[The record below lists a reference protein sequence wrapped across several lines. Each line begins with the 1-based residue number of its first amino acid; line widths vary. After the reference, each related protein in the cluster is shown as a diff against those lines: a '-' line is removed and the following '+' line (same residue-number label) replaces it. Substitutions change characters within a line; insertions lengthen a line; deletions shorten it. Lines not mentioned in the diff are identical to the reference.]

1 MKKVFRVNNLEC
13 AHCAAK
19 MEVGIS
25 KLSGV
30 KECSMNFI
38 MQKLTV
44 EFDDG
49 ADVNAIIKEAKSI
62 CKKIE
67 PDCEIVG

>member
-1 MKKVFRVNNLEC
+1 MKKVFKVNNLDC

-19 MEVGIS
+19 METNIA

-38 MQKLTV
+38 MQKLTI
-44 EFDDG
+44 EFEDG
-49 ADVNAIIKEAKSI
+49 ADVAGILKEAKSI

>member
-1 MKKVFRVNNLEC
+1 MKKVYRVNNLEC
-13 AHCAAK
+13 AHCAGK

-25 KLSGV
+25 KLNGI

-38 MQKLTV
+38 MQKLTI
-44 EFDDG
+44 EFEDG
-49 ADVNAIIKEAKSI
+49 ADVTCILKEVKSI

>member
-1 MKKVFRVNNLEC
+1 MKKVYRVNNLEC
-13 AHCAAK
+13 AHCAGK

-25 KLSGV
+25 KLNGV

-38 MQKLTV
+38 MQKLTI
-44 EFDDG
+44 EFEDG
-49 ADVNAIIKEAKSI
+49 ADVTGILKEVKSI